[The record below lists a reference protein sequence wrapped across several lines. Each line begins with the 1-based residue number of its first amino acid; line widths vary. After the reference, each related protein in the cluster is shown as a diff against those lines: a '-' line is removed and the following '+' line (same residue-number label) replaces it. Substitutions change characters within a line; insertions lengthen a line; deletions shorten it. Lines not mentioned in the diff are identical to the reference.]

1 MLLGSSATTGRV
13 PWSDTPPLDVS
24 GKQVLALYVIDP
36 ELGYFRLKPWLGRHL
51 VVLAECGLKAIRSP
65 DVIEIKKRSS
75 KENKEVERSKQRTSI
90 HHLSHCYN
98 NNILSAEC
106 KRRKKA
112 ALQGTLS
119 VVS

>member
-1 MLLGSSATTGRV
+1 V
-13 PWSDTPPLDVS
+13 ILDVVKAFRIYLGARQS
-24 GKQVLALYVIDP
+24 LSDDP
-36 ELGYFRLKPWLGRHL
+36 ELGFFRLKPWLRRHL

-75 KENKEVERSKQRTSI
+75 KENKEVERSKQRTQI
-90 HHLSHCYN
+90 QQLSRCYN

-106 KRRKKA
+106 KKRKKV

-119 VVS
+119 VFS